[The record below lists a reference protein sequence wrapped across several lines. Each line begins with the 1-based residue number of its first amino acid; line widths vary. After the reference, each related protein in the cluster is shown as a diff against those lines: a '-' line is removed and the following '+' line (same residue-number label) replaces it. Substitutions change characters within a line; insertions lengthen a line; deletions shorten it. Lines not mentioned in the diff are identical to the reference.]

1 MYYKNF
7 TWEILKI
14 NVQFNTFLKY
24 EKDFINNIYDIN
36 TIIKYFPNTQ
46 QLLVHGP
53 SYSWAIYIKV
63 NDESEF
69 DATYLY
75 LIQLYKDHEHI

>member
-24 EKDFINNIYDIN
+24 EKDFINNIYDI
-36 TIIKYFPNTQ
+36 I
-46 QLLVHGP
+46 
-53 SYSWAIYIKV
+53 
-63 NDESEF
+63 
-69 DATYLY
+69 
-75 LIQLYKDHEHI
+75 HICMCL